1 VTAAGLAARRRS
13 AEDIRALTGALFD
26 PRTVDPEHVFEA
38 NRNFH
43 VTLLRAAG
51 NPMLEAV
58 TRPMFGVLNERFL
71 RVQASRRFWFRVD
84 RDHREILAAVE
95 AGDAGGAREAQHAH
109 LEHLRTTYTRIDRE
123 RVTR

>member
-1 VTAAGLAARRRS
+1 MA
-13 AEDIRALTGALFD
+13 
-26 PRTVDPEHVFEA
+26 
-38 NRNFH
+38 
-43 VTLLRAAG
+43 LLRAAG

-95 AGDAGGAREAQHAH
+95 AGDADAAREAQHAH
-109 LEHLRTTYTRIDRE
+109 LEHLRSTYTRIDRE
-123 RVTR
+123 RKR